1 MWRVRRSDASLERQG
16 AAYMHKNIKAI
27 ETEYAGCR
35 FRSRLEAR
43 WAVFFD
49 ALKIP
54 WEYEPEGIETSAGP
68 YLPDFRIRIPQI
80 KQWPGMYQWFEVKPK
95 GAPEDPRHAACA
107 IDTGRPLIV
116 ARDLPRDY
124 SGQMLGWNSALIAHG
139 VECGPR
145 PVAFTDCT
153 WPSRENYCTLGDQR
167 HWCQEDAGWLDG
179 PHLALYTSPYAKDS
193 CGGDY
198 PPLFARDVDR
208 AYTAARSARFEFGET
223 GR

>member
-1 MWRVRRSDASLERQG
+1 
-16 AAYMHKNIKAI
+16 MHKKIKAK
-27 ETEYAGCR
+27 ETAYAGCR

-49 ALKIP
+49 ALQIG
-54 WEYEPEGIETSAGP
+54 WEYEPEGIETSAGT

-80 KQWPGMYQWFEVKPK
+80 KCWPEMYQWFEVKPK

-107 IDTGRPLIV
+107 AETGRPLIV
-116 ARDLPRDY
+116 ARDMPRDY
-124 SGQMLGWNSALIAHG
+124 GGQMLGRRSPLIAHG
-139 VECGPR
+139 IDGEPV
-145 PVAFTDCT
+145 PVAFTDST
-153 WPSRENYCTLGDQR
+153 WFRRSNYCTLGDQR

-179 PHLALYTSPYAKDS
+179 PHLALYVEPSNPDS

-198 PPLFARDVDR
+198 PPLFARDIDR
-208 AYTAARSARFEFGET
+208 AYTAARSARFEFGER